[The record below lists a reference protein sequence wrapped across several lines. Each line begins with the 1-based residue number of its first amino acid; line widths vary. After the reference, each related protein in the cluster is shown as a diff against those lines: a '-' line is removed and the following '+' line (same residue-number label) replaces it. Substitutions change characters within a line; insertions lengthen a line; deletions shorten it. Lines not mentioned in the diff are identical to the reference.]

1 MIGSTPRRPRAVALL
16 TAALVLLTG
25 CATTGATAGPEAAR
39 AEDAQSLPTITR
51 YTAGFEALPGYF
63 PLYWDAA
70 DGRLLLEVNR
80 FEEPFLYLTSLAT
93 GLGSNDLGLD
103 RGEIWDEHIAR
114 FRRVGPKV
122 LLELENPRFRAAT
135 RPTDALVRSVEESFP
150 TSVIGGFEAVAE
162 EGGRV
167 LVDATAFF
175 LRDAVD
181 LTGYLRRTDQGAFR
195 LDRDRSAIH
204 LPRTKAFPENT
215 EVEAALTFASD
226 APGGE
231 VRRHTPDGRALT
243 LRQHHSLVKLPEP
256 GYEPRRFDPRVGIFS
271 VSFYDFGKS
280 FDEDYVT
287 RYASRH
293 RLVKADPGAA
303 MSEPVE
309 PIVYYLD
316 PAIPEPYRSA
326 FEEGGRWWNE
336 VFEAAG
342 FIDAFR
348 IEDMPADM
356 DPMDA
361 RYNVIQWVHRT
372 EAGSSIGPSFRDPR
386 TGEIIKAAVRMDSYR
401 SLANY
406 NTYAGLVGVD
416 GHWYAGS
423 PPGVTGEE
431 FVMMRRRQHSA
442 HEIGHTLGLAHN
454 FIAMSDGRA
463 SVMDYPAPLVRL
475 RDGRLDLSAAYAP
488 GAGAYDT
495 LAIRYAYEP
504 VPAGRSEAEY
514 LEGLLI
520 EAQERGWRFITN
532 PDAGSSNSYPD
543 ATWWVNGDDM
553 LEELDRVLEVRAFAL
568 DRFDE
573 RAIRPGEPMHKL
585 WQRFAPVYFHHRAT
599 YEGAIKVIGGMEY
612 RYGVRGD
619 PTPVTRLIEPE
630 RVERALD
637 VVLRTL
643 EPDALAIPERVLQV
657 LAPESYGWI
666 GGRAEFET
674 AADPAFDQVSAARS
688 LAAEV
693 VGGILQ
699 RNRAARVV
707 AFHARDPRLPSLE
720 DVVARLVD
728 ESWGRSESGEHGAL
742 VRVVQRVVVDELLD
756 LAADERATVESR
768 AAAEWGLR
776 RALEQARSPARS
788 PTTVAHREH
797 VVTDIDRFLDRGWT
811 ATDRTEPLDGPGW
824 ARDEPGG
831 GSPPER
837 D

>member
-1 MIGSTPRRPRAVALL
+1 MRSLTHGPRAVATMTL
-16 TAALVLLTG
+16 ALVLLPG
-25 CATTGATAGPEAAR
+25 CTTGTIAVPGPAPTETA
-39 AEDAQSLPTITR
+39 QTLPTIGS
-51 YTAGFEALPGYF
+51 YTAGYEALPGFF
-63 PLYWDAA
+63 PLYWDEAG
-70 DGRLLLEVNR
+70 GRLLLEVGR
-80 FEEPFLYLTSLAT
+80 FEESFLYLTALAT
-93 GLGSNDLGLD
+93 GVGSNDLGLD

-162 EGGRV
+162 EEGRV

-175 LRDAVD
+175 LRDAIDVVGF
-181 LTGYLRRTDQGAFR
+181 LLRTDQGTFR
-195 LDRDRSAIH
+195 LDRERSAIH
-204 LPRTKAFPENT
+204 RPRTKAFPENT

-256 GYEPRRFDPRVGIFS
+256 GYAPRVHDPRVGIFG

-280 FDEDYVT
+280 FDKDYVT

-293 RLVKADPGAA
+293 RLVKKDPGAA

-316 PAIPEPYRSA
+316 PAVPEPYRSA
-326 FEEGGRWWNE
+326 FKEGGQWWNE

-348 IEDMPADM
+348 IEDMPPEM

-454 FIAMSDGRA
+454 FIAMSYGRA
-463 SVMDYPAPLVRL
+463 SVMDYPAPWVRL
-475 RDGRLDLSAAYAP
+475 RAGRLDLSDAYAP

-504 VPAGRSEAEY
+504 VPAGQNEAEF
-514 LEGLLI
+514 LEALLI
-520 EAQERGWRFITN
+520 EAQEQGWRFITN
-532 PDAGSSNSYPD
+532 PDAGASNSYPD
-543 ATWWVNGDDM
+543 ATWWVNGSDM
-553 LEELDRVLEVRAFAL
+553 LDELGRVLEVRAFAL
-568 DRFDE
+568 ERFDE

-585 WQRFAPVYFHHRAT
+585 QQRFAPVYFHHRAT

-619 PTPVTRLIEPE
+619 PTPVTRLIEPD

-643 EPDALAIPERVLQV
+643 EPGALAIPERVLRI
-657 LAPESYGWI
+657 LAPESYGWV
-666 GGRAEFET
+666 GGRTDFET
-674 AADPAFDQVSAARS
+674 AADPAFDQISAART

-699 RNRAARVV
+699 RNRAARIL

-728 ESWGRSESGEHGAL
+728 EAWGRSDSGEHAAL
-742 VRVVQRVVVDELLD
+742 VRVVQRVVVDGLLD
-756 LAADERATVESR
+756 LAADERATVEAR

-776 RALEQARSPARS
+776 RALERARAPAGS
-788 PTTVAHREH
+788 PTTAAHRQH
-797 VVTDIDRFLDRGWT
+797 VATDIGRFLERGWT
-811 ATDRTEPLDGPGW
+811 AAIRSEALDGPGW

-831 GSPPER
+831 AEIPPER